1 MTDPDPGD
9 TVAQIDLFRGIT
21 GVSNAVAVA
30 SSDGNSSFA
39 WRDRSALA
47 DGVEAHY
54 YLRIRMSSNAN
65 IWTGPV
71 YVTRGSLIGVG
82 DDPRPSSEIA
92 LSASPN
98 PTPGRTTASFSL
110 PSAVA
115 HGQLVVYD
123 AAGRRV
129 KTLLDGPLA
138 AGAHAIAWT
147 GQSDDGSIAR
157 SGVYFIRLLTN
168 EHSVT
173 RKILLIR

>member
-1 MTDPDPGD
+1 
-9 TVAQIDLFRGIT
+9 V
-21 GVSNAVAVA
+21 VA

-47 DGVEAHY
+47 EGTEAHY
-54 YLRIRMSSNAN
+54 YLRIRMNSNAN

-71 YVTRGSLIGVG
+71 YVTRGSLIAVG
-82 DDPRPSSEIA
+82 DPPPASAIA
-92 LSASPN
+92 LAASPN

-115 HGQLVVYD
+115 RGQLVVYD

-129 KTLLDGPLA
+129 KTLLDGPLT

-157 SGVYFIRLLTN
+157 SGVYFIRLLAG
-168 EHSVT
+168 EHAVT